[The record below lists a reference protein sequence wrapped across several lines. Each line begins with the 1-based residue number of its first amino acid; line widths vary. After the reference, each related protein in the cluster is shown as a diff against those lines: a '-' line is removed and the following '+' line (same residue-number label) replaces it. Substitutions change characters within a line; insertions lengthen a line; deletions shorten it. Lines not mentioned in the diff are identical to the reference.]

1 MLIIPNG
8 QHSRKVRKEGSG
20 LGLASAGPASGF
32 VPRLCVDFS
41 VPAD

>member
-1 MLIIPNG
+1 MLVIPNE
-8 QHSRKVRKEGSG
+8 QHSRKERKEGSG
-20 LGLASAGPASGF
+20 FGLASVGPASGL